1 MIHFEREV
9 KDPVLIEEMLKM
21 FNIVNVG
28 INGDDGYPYVVPLN
42 FGFEVKDNKFI
53 FYTHFMKRGLKV
65 DLIKKIQ
72 KYVWNLVL
80 LMIFLI
86 INIKGII
93 MIIVVLLPRGL

>member
-1 MIHFEREV
+1 MINFEREV

-42 FGFEVKDNKFI
+42 FCFEVKDNKFI

-65 DLIKKIQ
+65 DLIKKIR

>member
-42 FGFEVKDNKFI
+42 FGFEEKDNKFI
-53 FYTHFMKRGLKV
+53 LHSFYEKRLES
-65 DLIKKIQ
+65 
-72 KYVWNLVL
+72 
-80 LMIFLI
+80 
-86 INIKGII
+86 
-93 MIIVVLLPRGL
+93 